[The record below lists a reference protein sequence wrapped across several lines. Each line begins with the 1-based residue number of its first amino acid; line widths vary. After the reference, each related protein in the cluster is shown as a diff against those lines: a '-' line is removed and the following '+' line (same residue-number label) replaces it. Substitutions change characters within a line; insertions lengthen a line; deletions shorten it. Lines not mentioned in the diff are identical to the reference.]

1 MSVFQSRIEA
11 LIERDGRKGVADYY
25 DVSTS
30 TIDRWRRGGNP
41 KNEADRTSILNRG
54 KRLTGRSI
62 TVRDTETGRFEY
74 VQFEKEETDLI
85 IDSFESTIIDKREK
99 GLFTEV
105 FKRTGER
112 LENAVDE
119 AVTEGQKE
127 RAQTRLDDFVEVRE
141 GQLKKLAQLYRTA
154 KDSNNLDDWRDYRN
168 AYSTITGKVLRK
180 QDQEELGVEV
190 GNYSI

>member
-11 LIERDGRKGVADYY
+11 LIERDGIQGLADFY
-25 DVSTS
+25 DVSRS
-30 TIDRWRRGGNP
+30 TINRWRSGGSP
-41 KNEADRTSILNRG
+41 RNESDRKSILNRG

-62 TVRDTETGRFEY
+62 TVRDTDSGRFEY
-74 VQFEKEETDLI
+74 VQYEKEETELI
-85 IDSFESTIIDKREK
+85 IDSFESTIIDRREK
-99 GLFTEV
+99 GLFNEV

-112 LENAVDE
+112 LENAVQE
-119 AVTEGQKE
+119 AFTEGQKQ

-141 GQLKKLAQLYRTA
+141 GQLKKLAKLYRTA
-154 KDSNNLDDWRDYRN
+154 KESNSADDWRDYRN

-190 GNYSI
+190 GNYSF